1 METRRLG
8 RHGPPLTVVG
18 LGAWAIGGG
27 DWRFGWGPQEDRDSI
42 AAIHRALDTGVN
54 WIDTAAVY
62 GLGHSEET
70 VARALD
76 GRRDRPLVATKCGLV
91 WDDRRRTRIDL
102 SPDSI
107 RREVDA
113 SLRRLRVETID
124 LYQCHWP
131 DPKTPVE
138 ATWETMAA
146 LKREGKVRLIG
157 VSNFDVPLLGRCL
170 AVAPVDS
177 LQPPYSLLDRAV
189 EREILPYCREQGI
202 GVVAYSPMQSGL
214 LSGRFD
220 PARLAANDWR
230 RRDAAF
236 TPPLL
241 ARNLAFAERLAAIA
255 ARRGK
260 TAGQYAVAWVLRHP
274 AVTSAIVGARRP
286 DQAAANSVAADVT
299 LTDEEAAEIERALA
313 ETGARAS

>member
-1 METRRLG
+1 METRGLG

-189 EREILPYCREQGI
+189 EQEILPYCREQGI

-241 ARNLAFAERLAAIA
+241 GRNLAFAERLAAIA